1 MATLY
6 TKLTTMGKL
15 KKPTTN
21 IGLALCEHFSKFGV
35 QVSK

>member
-21 IGLALCEHFSKFGV
+21 MGFVNMLGLV
-35 QVSK
+35 QAANVY